1 MWDMGKQSTRM
12 NAKINTYC
20 FFHLDL
26 IDLYSKQL
34 MLEITIK
41 DEFVFIFYILALWI
55 FNQYSRFPT
64 S

>member
-1 MWDMGKQSTRM
+1 M

-41 DEFVFIFYILALWI
+41 DEFVSIFYILALWI